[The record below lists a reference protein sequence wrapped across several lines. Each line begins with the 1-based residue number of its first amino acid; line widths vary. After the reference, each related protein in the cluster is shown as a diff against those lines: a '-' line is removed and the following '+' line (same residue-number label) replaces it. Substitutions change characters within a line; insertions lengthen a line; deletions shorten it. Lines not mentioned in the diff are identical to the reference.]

1 MGSKMDQWEQH
12 FNDWVKLLETAN
24 AVDLMKDPQSI
35 WDEAWR
41 QAVMKCVIIIGH
53 SDTSNKEDL
62 IVKMNELLS

>member
-1 MGSKMDQWEQH
+1 MNQWEQH

-41 QAVMKCVIIIGH
+41 QAVMKCGIIVVQ
-53 SDTSNKEDL
+53 SSTSNKGEL
-62 IVKMNELLS
+62 IAKMDELLS